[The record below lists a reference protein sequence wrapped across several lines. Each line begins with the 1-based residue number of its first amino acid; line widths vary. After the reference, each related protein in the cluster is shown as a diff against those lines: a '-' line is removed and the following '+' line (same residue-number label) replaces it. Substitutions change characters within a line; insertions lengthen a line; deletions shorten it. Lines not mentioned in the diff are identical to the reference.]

1 MQIDEKEIKFTRD
14 LNNLQDDLQRK
25 IYNLDNN
32 VESLSKS
39 LVVKIEELEE

>member
-39 LVVKIEELEE
+39 LAVKIEELEE